1 MSYNRIDSAM
11 LTQMFLHGTQ
21 LLSKEKETVNAL
33 NVYPVP
39 DGDTGTNMSLT
50 MASAVGEIQ
59 KKSLNSCAEVSKSV
73 AKGSLMGARGNS
85 GVILSQIFRGFSKGC
100 ESKETLSVTEFAH
113 ALKEASDMAYRAV
126 LKPVEGTILTVIR
139 ETAEKAVS
147 IAEEDMLF
155 PHFFKLV
162 MEHANKA
169 LDHTPELLAVLKQA
183 GVVDAGGKGLIL
195 ILEGFEAMVLGEG
208 LIILDKP
215 ATDQTTEAPAMA
227 QPQTAD
233 IHFTY
238 CTEFVLRGKEAA
250 GEALKGILGKMG
262 DSLVFVTDE
271 ELIKVHMHTNNP
283 GTVLEHALKIGD
295 LVSIKIDN
303 MKEQHHAIVGGAL
316 DAHPPSTSENPVKP
330 YGFIAVASGAGLGG
344 IFRDLGVDVI
354 IEGGQTMNPSTED
367 ILNGI
372 GQINAAC
379 VFVLPNNSNIILAA
393 NQAQALTER
402 KIIVLSSKSIPQGI
416 AAMVQFNPDH
426 EPDENETRMKQAM
439 KTVNTLLVTYAVR
452 DTQMG
457 DQDIRKD
464 DTLGILN
471 GEIVASG
478 ENRDSVIFEA
488 LDSAIRKDSEI
499 LTLYYGEG
507 VSEQEAADLA
517 AVLRSR
523 YDHLEI
529 EVYSGGQPVYSH
541 MFSIE

>member
-1 MSYNRIDSAM
+1 MSYNRIDSTM
-11 LTQMFLHGTQ
+11 LTQMFLQGTH
-21 LLSKEKETVNAL
+21 LLSMEKEVVNAL

-50 MASAVGEIQ
+50 MVSAVGEIQ
-59 KKSLNSCAEVSKSV
+59 KKSFGTCAEVAKSV

-85 GVILSQIFRGFSKGC
+85 GVILSQIFRGLSKGC
-100 ESKETLSVTEFAH
+100 ENKETLSVVEFAQ

-147 IAEEDMLF
+147 VAEEDMLF
-155 PHFFKLV
+155 QHFFKLV
-162 MEHANKA
+162 LEHAGKA

-183 GVVDAGGKGLIL
+183 GVVDAGGKGLLL
-195 ILEGFEAMVLGEG
+195 ILEGFEAVVLGKQPGEPLKGVSEG
-208 LIILDKP
+208 
-215 ATDQTTEAPAMA
+215 APESPVMA
-227 QPQTAD
+227 QPQTAE

-238 CTEFVLRGKEAA
+238 CTEFIIRGKETS
-250 GEALKGILGKMG
+250 GGDLKGFLEKSG

-271 ELIKVHMHTNNP
+271 DLIKVHVHTNNP
-283 GTVLEHALKIGD
+283 GVVLEQALKIGD
-295 LVSIKIDN
+295 LVSIKIEN
-303 MKEQHHAIVGGAL
+303 MKEQHHTLVGQSQPIPAATAG
-316 DAHPPSTSENPVKP
+316 PRKP
-330 YGFIAVASGAGLGG
+330 YGFIAVAAGDGLEK

-367 ILNGI
+367 ILKGI
-372 GQINAAC
+372 AQINAAC
-379 VFVLPNNSNIILAA
+379 IFVLPNNSNIILAA
-393 NQAQALTER
+393 NQAQTMAEHKVT
-402 KIIVLSSKSIPQGI
+402 VLPSKSIPQGI

-426 EPDENETRMKQAM
+426 GPAENETRMNQAM
-439 KTVNTLLVTYAVR
+439 KAVNTLQITYSVR

-471 GEIVASG
+471 GEIIASG
-478 ENRDSVIFEA
+478 ENRDTVIFEA
-488 LDSAIRKDSEI
+488 LDAAVGEGSEI

-507 VSEQEAADLA
+507 VSEQEAAELA
-517 AVLRSR
+517 DTLSSR
-523 YDHLEI
+523 YGQLEV

-541 MFSIE
+541 LFSIE